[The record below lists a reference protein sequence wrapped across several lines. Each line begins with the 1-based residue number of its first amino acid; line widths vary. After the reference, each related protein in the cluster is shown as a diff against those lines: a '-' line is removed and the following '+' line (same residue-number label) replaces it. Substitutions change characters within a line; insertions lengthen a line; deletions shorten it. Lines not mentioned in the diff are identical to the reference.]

1 MSDATFDED
10 AWKADLR
17 AHREAKDE
25 FFADSPQ
32 SPIPEDEREGFEG
45 LSYFPPNPRYRVEAT
60 VDVHGDPETVVLERT
75 AGDEVEYHDI
85 ATLHFD
91 LDGEEHTLEA
101 YRQPGSTTLF
111 VPFRDATSGDET
123 YGAGRYMEFDVEREL
138 EDGETLVLD
147 FNLAYS
153 PFCAY
158 SEQYACPLPPA
169 ENHLDVAI
177 EAGERHPWDS

>member
-1 MSDATFDED
+1 MSDASFDEA
-10 AWKADLR
+10 AWAADLR
-17 AHREAKDE
+17 AHREEKDE
-25 FFADSPQ
+25 FFAEHAQ
-32 SPIPEDEREGFEG
+32 SPIPTDDRGSFEG

-60 VDVHGDPETVVLERT
+60 VEVNEDPGTVVMERT
-75 AGDEVEYHDI
+75 VGDEVEYHDI
-85 ATLHFD
+85 ATLHFEVD
-91 LDGEEHTLEA
+91 DEMRTLEA

-111 VPFRDATSGDET
+111 VPFRDATSGGET

-158 SEQYACPLPPA
+158 DDQYACPLPPA

-177 EAGERHPWDS
+177 EAGERHPPQG